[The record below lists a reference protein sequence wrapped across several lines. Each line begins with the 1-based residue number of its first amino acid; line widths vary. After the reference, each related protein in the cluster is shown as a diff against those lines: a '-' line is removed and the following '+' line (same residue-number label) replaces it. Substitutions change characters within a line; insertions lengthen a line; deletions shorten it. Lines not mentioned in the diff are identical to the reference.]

1 MREAGEAVLESDTLD
16 SMLLCHT
23 SHSKLHQPAGFS
35 GRAAEN
41 TCTSEKNPG
50 FGSLRA
56 LHESLDF
63 NREAN
68 GKALGNFRKA
78 QCVL

>member
-1 MREAGEAVLESDTLD
+1 MREAGEAVLESDTMD
-16 SMLLCHT
+16 SMLLRHT
-23 SHSKLHQPAGFS
+23 SRSKLDQPAGFS

-63 NREAN
+63 TRETN
-68 GKALGNFRKA
+68 GKALGNFRK
-78 QCVL
+78 V